1 MQTTFHPSNIPLTI
15 SILRKPL
22 HPTLPNTH
30 ANMHLILTGAT
41 GTVGTAVLHNLLHS
55 PTISKI
61 SILSRRP
68 VLQAEGH
75 EKVNVII
82 HKDFSKYD
90 EVTMRKL
97 EDADGVIWALGVSQ
111 NSVGKE

>member
-1 MQTTFHPSNIPLTI
+1 M
-15 SILRKPL
+15 
-22 HPTLPNTH
+22 
-30 ANMHLILTGAT
+30 
-41 GTVGTAVLHNLLHS
+41 
-55 PTISKI
+55 
-61 SILSRRP
+61 
-68 VLQAEGH
+68 LQAEGH